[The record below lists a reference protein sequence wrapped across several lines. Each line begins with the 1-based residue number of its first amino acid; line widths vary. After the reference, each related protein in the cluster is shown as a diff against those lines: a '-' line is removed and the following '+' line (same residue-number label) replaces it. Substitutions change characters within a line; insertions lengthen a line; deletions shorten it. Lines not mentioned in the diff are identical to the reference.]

1 MNTGALAISEL
12 GCLIMQNTFYI
23 LKMLRTNIVLLH
35 SSEKSELNKLAEAS
49 SRLWNKANYQRHA
62 LFHK

>member
-1 MNTGALAISEL
+1 VLNHEK
-12 GCLIMQNTFYI
+12 YI
-23 LKMLRTNIVLLH
+23 LSFEDVENQH
-35 SSEKSELNKLAEAS
+35 SAPSFKQESELNKLAEAS